1 MMRIQAFI
9 FDLDGTLID
18 SEILWV
24 DAMVAYLADH
34 GCGASRVDMMKV
46 IFGRSWVDIHREVT
60 ARFAAVSAI
69 TRHQMAI
76 QLRAYYL
83 RQRTQVDSILIG
95 SSVALLKQL
104 AETYPVI
111 VVSGSPHDD
120 VQEAVNLMGAA
131 ASVKFVLGAEDYSPG
146 KPSPAGF
153 LAGAQRLGVPPEQ
166 CVVFEDS
173 WAGVTAAKAA
183 GMPCV
188 ALSRPT
194 EHPQKLDAA
203 DWILEDLAQFS
214 VDGLIARMNGRR
226 VSVQDG
232 RGPGQG

>member
-1 MMRIQAFI
+1 MTAKAFI

-34 GCGASRVDMMKV
+34 QCECPRNEMMKIV
-46 IFGRSWVDIHREVT
+46 FGRSWVDIYNVVA
-60 ARFAAVSAI
+60 ARCPSVPPM
-69 TRHQMAI
+69 RQMAAE
-76 QLRAYYL
+76 LRDYYL
-83 RQRTQVDSILIG
+83 AQRENAGNILIP
-95 SSVALLKQL
+95 SSVALLKTL
-104 AETYPVI
+104 AKDFPVI

-120 VQEAVNLMGAA
+120 VAEAVRLMGAETH
-131 ASVKFVLGAEDYSPG
+131 VRFVLGAEDYSPG

-153 LAGAQRLGVPPEQ
+153 LAGAEQLGIAPEH

-183 GMPCV
+183 GMMCV

-194 EHPQKLDAA
+194 ENPQDLSAA
-203 DWILEDLAQFS
+203 DWILNDLADFS
-214 VDGLIARMNGRR
+214 VQHLNC
-226 VSVQDG
+226 
-232 RGPGQG
+232 